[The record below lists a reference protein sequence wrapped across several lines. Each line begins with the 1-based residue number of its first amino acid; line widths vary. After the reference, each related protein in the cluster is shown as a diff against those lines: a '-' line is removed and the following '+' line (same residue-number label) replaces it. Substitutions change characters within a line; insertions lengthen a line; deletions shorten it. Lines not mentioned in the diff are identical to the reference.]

1 MNQFPPNVG
10 QMHSIMSHAKTLGIL
25 QGHFT
30 DYQLNGQTIHLNGKD
45 LHHFANCSY
54 LGLELDPRL
63 KAAAQDA
70 IERYGIQFS
79 SSRTYLESNLYEIL
93 EDKLAQIF
101 GKPVLVAPTTSL
113 GHISWIP
120 NVVQKNDAIILDH
133 QVHRS
138 VQNASMIA
146 KANGTHVELL
156 RHNRMDLLEDRIVE
170 LSKNYR
176 KVWYMADGVY
186 SMFGDV
192 APMQILYTLMNK
204 YEQFHLYVDDAHGMS
219 WSGTHGRGYAL
230 SRVSYFHEKM
240 CFITSINKGFGA
252 NGSAMVF
259 SDEIQKMMIKNAG
272 STLIFSGPVSPVML
286 AAGIA
291 SADIHLSDEIYDRQ
305 RKLQKLMQHFI
316 KKANELK
323 LPLVRQDLTPIC
335 YLAVGANPLHCV
347 DIAVGL
353 QKDGYFVNVSSF
365 PTVPLKNSGIRITL
379 NVNHTEETITGL
391 LTSLK
396 HRMDEL
402 QIVRE
407 EVMKAFVS
415 KDLTQVL

>member
-1 MNQFPPNVG
+1 MNHFPPQVR
-10 QMHSIMSHAKTLGIL
+10 QMQDIMSHAKSLGIL
-25 QGHFT
+25 HGHFS
-30 DYQLNGQTIHLNGKD
+30 DYQLNGQTINLNGQD

-54 LGLELDPRL
+54 LGLELDQRL
-63 KAAAQDA
+63 KNAAKDA

-79 SSRTYLESNLYEIL
+79 SSRTYLESGLYEVL

-101 GKPVLVAPTTSL
+101 GNPVIVAPTTSL

-120 NVVQKNDAIILDH
+120 NVVHKNDAVILDH

-138 VQNASMIA
+138 VQNATMIA

-156 RHNRMDLLEDRIVE
+156 RHNRMDLLEDRIIE
-170 LSKNYR
+170 LSKKYR

-192 APMQILYTLMNK
+192 APMQELYDLLNR

-219 WSGTHGRGYAL
+219 WAGKHGRGFAL
-230 SRVSYFHEKM
+230 SNVDYYHEKM
-240 CFITSINKGFGA
+240 CLITSINKGFGA

-259 SDEIQKMMIKNAG
+259 SDEIQKAMIKNAG

-286 AAGIA
+286 TAGIA

-305 RKLQKLMQHFI
+305 NRLTGLIKHFNQT
-316 KKANELK
+316 ATALD
-323 LPLVRQDLTPIC
+323 LPLVRQDITPIC

-347 DIAVGL
+347 EIAHGL
-353 QKDGYFVNVSSF
+353 QQDGYFVNVSSF
-365 PTVPLKNSGIRITL
+365 PTVPLKNSGMRITL
-379 NVNHTEETITGL
+379 NTNHTEEAITGL
-391 LTSLK
+391 LNSLK
-396 HRMDEL
+396 YRMEERE
-402 QIVRE
+402 IVTQ
-407 EVMKAFVS
+407 EVLKPFMS
-415 KDLTQVL
+415 RDLLAA

>member
-1 MNQFPPNVG
+1 MNHFPPQVR
-10 QMHSIMSHAKTLGIL
+10 QMQDIMSHAKSLGIL
-25 QGHFT
+25 HGHFS
-30 DYQLNGQTIHLNGKD
+30 DYQLNGQTINLNGQD

-54 LGLELDPRL
+54 LGLELDQRL
-63 KAAAQDA
+63 KDAAKDA

-79 SSRTYLESNLYEIL
+79 SSRTYLESGLYEVL

-101 GKPVLVAPTTSL
+101 GNPVIVAPTTSL

-120 NVVQKNDAIILDH
+120 NVVHKNDAVILDH

-138 VQNASMIA
+138 VQNATMIA

-170 LSKNYR
+170 LSTKYR

-192 APMQILYTLMNK
+192 APMQELYDLLNK
-204 YEQFHLYVDDAHGMS
+204 HEQFHLYVDDAHGMS
-219 WSGTHGRGYAL
+219 WAGKHGRGFAL
-230 SRVSYFHEKM
+230 SNVDYYHEKM
-240 CFITSINKGFGA
+240 CLITSINKGFGA

-259 SDEIQKMMIKNAG
+259 SDETQKAMIKNAG

-286 AAGIA
+286 TAGIA
-291 SADIHLSDEIYDRQ
+291 SADIHLSDEIYERQ
-305 RKLQKLMQHFI
+305 DKLTGLIRHFNQT
-316 KKANELK
+316 ATALD
-323 LPLVRQDLTPIC
+323 LPLVRQDITPIC

-347 DIAVGL
+347 EIAHGL

-365 PTVPLKNSGIRITL
+365 PTVPLKNSGMRITL
-379 NVNHTEETITGL
+379 NTNHTEEAITGL
-391 LTSLK
+391 LNSLK
-396 HRMDEL
+396 YRMEE
-402 QIVRE
+402 RE
-407 EVMKAFVS
+407 IITQEVLKPFVS
-415 KDLTQVL
+415 RDLLAA